1 MKNVSE
7 AALALV
13 VVLALGAG
21 SWLYTGEDLGSGGT
35 TATTTPVAVDPE
47 AAARG
52 MQLANDTG
60 CLACHSVDGSTGTG
74 PTWKGVA
81 GASRPLESGESV
93 TADAAYLFSSIV
105 DPGVQILAG
114 FSDVMPADYSDQLT
128 EAEINDLV
136 AYIQSLAN

>member
-1 MKNVSE
+1 MRTIAE
-7 AALALV
+7 AGLAFA
-13 VVLALGAG
+13 VVLLLGLG
-21 SWLYTGEDLGSGGT
+21 FWLYTGEDLGGGGT
-35 TATTTPVAVDPE
+35 TDTTSPVAVDPE

-52 MQLANDTG
+52 MQLSNDTG
-60 CLACHSVDGSTGTG
+60 CLACHSVDGTPSTG

-93 TADAAYLFSSIV
+93 TADAAYLFNSIV
-105 DPGVQILAG
+105 DPGAQIVAG
-114 FSDVMPADYSDQLT
+114 YSNVMPSDYVDQLT

>member
-1 MKNVSE
+1 MRTIAE
-7 AALALV
+7 AGLAFA
-13 VVLALGAG
+13 VVLLLGLG
-21 SWLYTGEDLGSGGT
+21 FWLYTGEDLGGDGT
-35 TATTTPVAVDPE
+35 TDTTTPVAVDPE

-52 MQLANDTG
+52 MQL
-60 CLACHSVDGSTGTG
+60 CHSVDGTPSTG

-93 TADAAYLFSSIV
+93 TADAAYLFNSIV
-105 DPGVQILAG
+105 DPGAQIVAG
-114 FSDVMPADYSDQLT
+114 YSNVMPSDYVDQLT